1 VVLQPEQDE
10 QNAAPLAVR
19 AWTRDACGP
28 SACGQG
34 ASEQEA
40 LLLPKLALA
49 CFQAAYERWVRD
61 PTQDL
66 PALVDDSFATLTSL
80 RPPG

>member
-1 VVLQPEQDE
+1 
-10 QNAAPLAVR
+10 VR
-19 AWTRDACGP
+19 AERPVAR
-28 SACGQG
+28 G